1 MKRKS
6 LLLSMCIILSLSGCG
21 SISQKDYDAKVSELE
36 SIKKEFESSKTE
48 LSELKSE
55 LENAKK
61 QLSASQTELE
71 STKNLYEQTKEQM
84 ENLEKEKSEDADAS
98 VDEAASKEVTTNNEL
113 DTSSSNT
120 PSSLKY
126 GKLLDA
132 NPNGGADGNTLV
144 IKAKIEPNLTN
155 DLTISQNYHNIIDLI
170 LEQDCVTYDS
180 IDYWAVADMAD
191 GSEGKV
197 ISFLVNSECI
207 NGIKNETIV
216 AITLEQHLQDLWILP
231 SLQQ

>member
-1 MKRKS
+1 MKKKS
-6 LLLSMCIILSLSGCG
+6 LLLSICIILSLSGCG
-21 SISQKDYDAKVSELE
+21 SISQEDYDTKISELE
-36 SIKKEFESSKTE
+36 SVKKEYESSQAE

-55 LENAKK
+55 LEDVKK
-61 QLSASQTELE
+61 QLSASQSDLE
-71 STKNLYEQTKEQM
+71 STKNLYAQTKEQL
-84 ENLEKEKSEDADAS
+84 ENLEKDKTED
-98 VDEAASKEVTTNNEL
+98 T
-113 DTSSSNT
+113 DTSSNEEANADTSSNEESDTSPSNT

-144 IKAKIEPNLTN
+144 IKAKIESNLTN
-155 DLTISQNYHNIIDLI
+155 DLTISQNYHNIIDLV
-170 LEQDCVTYDS
+170 LKQDCDTFDS

-197 ISFLVNSECI
+197 ISFLVNSDCI

-216 AITLEQHLQDLWILP
+216 ATTLDQHLQDLWILP